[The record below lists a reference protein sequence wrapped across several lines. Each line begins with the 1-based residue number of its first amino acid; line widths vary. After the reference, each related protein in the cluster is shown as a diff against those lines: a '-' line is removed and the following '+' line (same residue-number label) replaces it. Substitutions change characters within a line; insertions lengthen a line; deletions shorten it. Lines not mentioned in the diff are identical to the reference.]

1 MYDFKFADIG
11 EGIHEGQLL
20 KWNYKVGD
28 QVKEGSTICVVETD
42 KVNAEIPAPVSGVVV
57 KLGVEV
63 GQTIYVGETLMIID
77 DGSKPKTEVA
87 NETKKEAPKLEK
99 TEEAGAGVVG
109 EIEVSSDVIES
120 STESSSSNESSE
132 TRVLATPVARKL
144 ASDLN
149 IDIKKV
155 KGTGEQGRVLKEDIL
170 LAKEEKSEKVTEK
183 PESNFEMIKMPQ
195 IQNDG
200 TRRVPISKL
209 RKTIAKNMVISKTL
223 IPDTTVMDEFVITD
237 LVQFRNAQKALA
249 ESKQVKLTYMAFFI
263 KAVTIALK
271 EFPIFNSSF
280 DHEKDEIIYKDF
292 INMGIA
298 VDTPEGLIVPNIK
311 NADRLSIFEIAK
323 ELENLAKQALDRTL
337 QLSQLQ
343 NGTFSITNYGVFN
356 STYGTPIIKHPE
368 VAILGI
374 GKIMKKP
381 VVLNNEIVI
390 GDVVPLSLTIDHRI
404 IDGGDAGRFMM
415 RLREL
420 ITNPMLL
427 LLN

>member
-11 EGIHEGQLL
+11 EGIHEGQIL

-28 QVKEGSTICVVETD
+28 KVKEGSTICVVETD

-57 KLGVEV
+57 KLGAEV
-63 GQTIYVGETLMIID
+63 GKTIYVGETLMLID
-77 DGSKPKTEVA
+77 DGSAPSKE
-87 NETKKEAPKLEK
+87 EKEAPKLEK

-120 STESSSSNESSE
+120 SSESNQKSESSDY
-132 TRVLATPVARKL
+132 RVLATPVARKL
-144 ASDLN
+144 AGDLN
-149 IDIKKV
+149 LDIKKI
-155 KGTGEQGRVLKEDIL
+155 KGTGEQGRVLKEDIE
-170 LAKEEKSEKVTEK
+170 LAGRQQQQQQIKVEQPKEFV
-183 PESNFEMIKMPQ
+183 PEVIKMPQ
-195 IQNDG
+195 FSNDG

-209 RKTIAKNMVISKTL
+209 RKTIAKNMVISKQL
-223 IPDTTVMDEFVITD
+223 IPDTTVMDEFIITD
-237 LVQFRNAQKALA
+237 LVQFRNAQKPLA

-263 KAVTIALK
+263 KAVTITLK

-280 DHEKDEIIYKDF
+280 DHEKEEIIYKDF
-292 INMGIA
+292 INVGIA

-311 NADRLSIFEIAK
+311 NADRLSIFEIAT
-323 ELENLAKQALDRTL
+323 ELESLAKQALDRTI
-337 QLSQLQ
+337 QLNQLQ
-343 NGTFSITNYGVFN
+343 QGTFSITNYGVFN

-381 VVLNNEIVI
+381 VVVNDQIVI